1 MLTRNGLRYMK
12 CHLPQA
18 LTITV
23 LRQVFAA
30 YGLPDC
36 LVSDNGL
43 QFVSEEFR
51 SFLRVNGIKHLQ
63 SAPYHPA
70 TNGAAERFVQTL
82 KRAIVMGR
90 KDSRSD
96 KHKLASFLLK
106 YRSTPHDST
115 GVAPS
120 ELFLGRSLK
129 TVLDLLR
136 PDVSREV
143 MVKQSLQKEGH
154 DQHCCTRQLE
164 PGDLVMVRSYL
175 SGHIRWVPGE
185 VTSKF
190 GPVSYQVKL
199 SDGVTKKCHIDQLQ
213 RRSTYVSSST
223 EEEADL
229 KDPSASFTSELEVPS
244 PSQEDIPSTS
254 LTSSPSQPSSSSLPS
269 SSPLSSSASQP
280 ASSSLPLQPS
290 PSAPPSSPRY
300 PTRVRKPPD
309 RYSDTNM

>member
-1 MLTRNGLRYMK
+1 
-12 CHLPQA
+12 
-18 LTITV
+18 
-23 LRQVFAA
+23 
-30 YGLPDC
+30 
-36 LVSDNGL
+36 
-43 QFVSEEFR
+43 
-51 SFLRVNGIKHLQ
+51 
-63 SAPYHPA
+63 
-70 TNGAAERFVQTL
+70 
-82 KRAIVMGR
+82 
-90 KDSRSD
+90 
-96 KHKLASFLLK
+96 
-106 YRSTPHDST
+106 
-115 GVAPS
+115 
-120 ELFLGRSLK
+120 
-129 TVLDLLR
+129 
-136 PDVSREV
+136 
-143 MVKQSLQKEGH
+143 
-154 DQHCCTRQLE
+154 
-164 PGDLVMVRSYL
+164 MVRSYL
-175 SGHIRWVPGE
+175 SGHVRWVPGE

-290 PSAPPSSPRY
+290 PSAPPSSPCY